1 MNSAEKAS
9 REIRAMD
16 DLAAQKSPVHSL
28 EPLPKLILTML
39 YIFTT
44 VSFNIYDITGLF
56 VMILFPI
63 IGYQFSFIPVRT
75 CFYKLRIVMPLV
87 CAVGILNPFFDRDI
101 LFTIGGIGFSGG
113 VISMITLMMK
123 GIFSLMMSFL
133 LVATTPIEEI
143 CRALRQ
149 LHCPKMLTTLFL
161 LTFRYISVMLD
172 EVAVMTTAY
181 HLRAPR
187 QKGIEFKAW
196 GSFVGQMILR
206 SMDRAEA
213 LYESMQLRG
222 FNGEFYYADKKYN
235 RAASALVFVVLA
247 ALIILV
253 RFFNI
258 PAIVTGMFM

>member
-1 MNSAEKAS
+1 MDRAQKAS
-9 REIRAMD
+9 QEIRAMD
-16 DLAAQKSPVHSL
+16 ALAAQKSPVHDMA
-28 EPLPKLILTML
+28 PLPKLIITVLF
-39 YIFTT
+39 IITT
-44 VSFNIYDITGLF
+44 VSFNIYDISGLF
-56 VMILFPI
+56 VMILFPV
-63 IGYQFSFIPVRT
+63 IGYQFAFIPVRT

-101 LFTIGGIGFSGG
+101 LFTIGNIGVSGG
-113 VISMITLMMK
+113 VVSMITLMMK
-123 GIFSLMMSFL
+123 GVFSLMMSFL

-149 LHCPKMLTTLFL
+149 LHFPKMLTTLFL

-172 EVAVMTTAY
+172 EVSVMTTAY

-196 GSFVGQMILR
+196 GSFLGQIILR

-213 LYESMQLRG
+213 LYQSMLLRG
-222 FNGEFYYADKKYN
+222 FNGEFYYSDKKYN
-235 RAASALVFVVLA
+235 SVASAAVMLLLA

-253 RFFNI
+253 RFYNI
-258 PAIVTGMFM
+258 PAIITGMFI